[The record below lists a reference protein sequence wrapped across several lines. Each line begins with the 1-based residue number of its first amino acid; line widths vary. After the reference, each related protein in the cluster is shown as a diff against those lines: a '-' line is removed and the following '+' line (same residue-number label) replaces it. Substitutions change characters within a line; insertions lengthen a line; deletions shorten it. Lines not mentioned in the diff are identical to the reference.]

1 MLRERLKP
9 LMRVAALGLF
19 VAIAVL
25 WQRRTGGS
33 VAGLLVGTVALA
45 AGLLAAAA
53 GFARWMTRLEARPG
67 RSAPVPVKDG
77 RAPRT
82 ARAGTDAAGAVGEPS
97 PAGTRRAGAG
107 GAGAAGHA
115 GAAGD
120 GLGTAAEG
128 LGAAGE
134 GAAQATPS
142 GEGWGRS

>member
-1 MLRERLKP
+1 MRERLKP

-33 VAGLLVGTVALA
+33 VAGLLAGTVALA

-67 RSAPVPVKDG
+67 RSAAPVLVKDG
-77 RAPRT
+77 RAAPK
-82 ARAGTDAAGAVGEPS
+82 ARAGTDAAGAVREPW

-107 GAGAAGHA
+107 GAGAAGRA
-115 GAAGD
+115 GATGD
-120 GLGTAAEG
+120 GSGAVAEG